1 MLKNK
6 IRFTIYFLYYY
17 FLYTVRKFLI
27 RLKILKAP
35 PKPIDPIEEYIK
47 PRKAKLLKTYETNL
61 NLNTNV
67 DQRIY
72 NKKTFSELLKDEAN
86 DIERL
91 WKTRILY
98 ESTPRGTIMMH
109 YDIYKQGFAYYADQ
123 NSVPYSILN
132 GMAMKYVVTFFCRD
146 LFFDEETIT
155 IERMPPLVK
164 IFEDD
169 YKPENTTKSVDK
181 NINNEKKKENQ
192 PFAKLKNYKNAET
205 NPNAKKTIDDKP
217 LEKPKIKNRFINLG
231 KIHNFAVIQRKPK
244 QLRGNVTTSHDGL
257 FTGKMSYK
265 DFKNR
270 RSYSSTN

>member
-17 FLYTVRKFLI
+17 FLYTVRQFLI
-27 RLKILKAP
+27 RLNILKTP

-47 PRKAKLLKTYETNL
+47 PRKAKLLRTYETDL
-61 NLNTNV
+61 NMNTNI

-72 NKKTFSELLKDEAN
+72 NKKTFNELLKDEAN

-98 ESTPRGTIMMH
+98 ESTPRGTIMMY

-123 NSVPYSILN
+123 NGVPYSILN

-155 IERMPPLVK
+155 IERIPPLVK

-169 YKPENTTKSVDK
+169 DKPVNKDK
-181 NINNEKKKENQ
+181 GKDKDKEKENQ
-192 PFAKLKNYKNAET
+192 PFAKLKNYQNTET
-205 NPNAKKTIDDKP
+205 NPNAKKTVDDKP
-217 LEKPKIKNRFINLG
+217 LEKPKMKNKFISLG
-231 KIHNFAVIQRKPK
+231 KMHNFSVIQRRPK
-244 QLRGNVTTSHDGL
+244 QLRGISINATRYDGL
-257 FTGKMSYK
+257 FAGKISYK

-270 RSYSSTN
+270 QVK

>member
-17 FLYTVRKFLI
+17 FLFTVRQFLI
-27 RLKILKAP
+27 RLNILKAP
-35 PKPIDPIEEYIK
+35 PKPVDPIEEYIK
-47 PRKAKLLKTYETNL
+47 PRKAKLLRTYETDL
-61 NLNTNV
+61 NLNTNI
-67 DQRIY
+67 DTRIY

-86 DIERL
+86 DVERL

-98 ESTPRGTIMMH
+98 ESTPRGTIMMY

-123 NSVPYSILN
+123 NGVPYSILN

-146 LFFDEETIT
+146 LFFDEDTIT

-169 YKPENTTKSVDK
+169 DKPVKETGNKDKDK
-181 NINNEKKKENQ
+181 NTNKNENQ
-192 PFAKLKNYKNAET
+192 PFAKLKNYKNVET

-217 LEKPKIKNRFINLG
+217 LEKPKMKNKFISLG
-231 KIHNFAVIQRKPK
+231 KMNNFSVIQRKPK
-244 QLRGNVTTSHDGL
+244 QLRGISTKETSHEGL
-257 FTGKMSYK
+257 FTGKISYK

-270 RSYSSTN
+270 QVK

>member
-17 FLYTVRKFLI
+17 FLYTARQFLI
-27 RLKILKAP
+27 RLNILKAP
-35 PKPIDPIEEYIK
+35 PKPVDPIEEYIK
-47 PRKAKLLKTYETNL
+47 PRKAKLLRTYETDL
-61 NLNTNV
+61 NLNTNI

-72 NKKTFSELLKDEAN
+72 NKKTFNELLKDEAN

-98 ESTPRGTIMMH
+98 ESTPRGTITMY

-123 NSVPYSILN
+123 NGVPYSILN

-155 IERMPPLVK
+155 VERMPPLVK
-164 IFEDD
+164 IFDD
-169 YKPENTTKSVDK
+169 DDKPVNIIKNNYKTNQKK
-181 NINNEKKKENQ
+181 NIEKENQ
-192 PFAKLKNYKNAET
+192 PFAKLKNYQNTET
-205 NPNAKKTIDDKP
+205 NPNTKKTIDNKP
-217 LEKPKIKNRFINLG
+217 LEKPKMKNKFISLG
-231 KIHNFAVIQRKPK
+231 KMHNFSVIQRRPK
-244 QLRGNVTTSHDGL
+244 QLRSISTKATSYDGL
-257 FTGKMSYK
+257 FAGNISYK

-270 RSYSSTN
+270 QAK

>member
-1 MLKNK
+1 
-6 IRFTIYFLYYY
+6 
-17 FLYTVRKFLI
+17 
-27 RLKILKAP
+27 LKAP

-47 PRKAKLLKTYETNL
+47 PRKAKLLRTYETGL
-61 NLNTNV
+61 NMNTNI

-72 NKKTFSELLKDEAN
+72 NKKTFNELLKDEAN

-98 ESTPRGTIMMH
+98 ESTPRGTIMMY

-123 NSVPYSILN
+123 NGVPYSILN

-155 IERMPPLVK
+155 IERIPPLVK

-169 YKPENTTKSVDK
+169 DKPVKETVNK
-181 NINNEKKKENQ
+181 EKENQ
-192 PFAKLKNYKNAET
+192 PFAKLKNYQNTET
-205 NPNAKKTIDDKP
+205 NPNAKKTVDDKP
-217 LEKPKIKNRFINLG
+217 LEKPKMKNKFISLG
-231 KIHNFAVIQRKPK
+231 KMHNFSVIQRRPK
-244 QLRGNVTTSHDGL
+244 QLKGNSNTRYDGL
-257 FTGKMSYK
+257 FAGKISYK

-270 RSYSSTN
+270 QVK